1 MRRTGRDLL
10 RSCPSLLRPHC
21 ATGDHDVSGHCHER
35 LASDRETA
43 HVQRARSHVF
53 GRTASSRIRRF
64 TWWRPME
71 GMWCPT
77 RSRMLGT
84 SVSWRSTVASRAPE
98 AMGATPRITPCAS
111 RSRRGVDWATGE
123 ARVKGRRH
131 GSGADLRRPFTTT
144 RSGSACALVTFLDEG
159 VTVRAHPPLR
169 PDRAGRGP
177 AAPTPCRR
185 VESLRGAQRRRLL
198 CPPISRL
205 LAHLPSPVLAA
216 CEAASDGL
224 RGEGPSCTCSAAPP
238 PAGGFTPRESRA
250 ARVPATPSELGVTGR
265 AAEPG
270 SVARELLLAR
280 LAARHLVPSLT
291 RRACRRGRAAR

>member
-1 MRRTGRDLL
+1 M
-10 RSCPSLLRPHC
+10 
-21 ATGDHDVSGHCHER
+21 VSGALEGAGDVGELEEHCG
-35 LASDRETA
+35 
-43 HVQRARSHVF
+43 V
-53 GRTASSRIRRF
+53 
-64 TWWRPME
+64 
-71 GMWCPT
+71 
-77 RSRMLGT
+77 
-84 SVSWRSTVASRAPE
+84 E
-98 AMGATPRITPCAS
+98 AAEATGATPRITPCAS
-111 RSRRGVDWATGE
+111 RSRRGVDWAAGE
-123 ARVKGRRH
+123 AGVKGRRH

-144 RSGSACALVTFLDEG
+144 RPGSACALVTFLDEG

-291 RRACRRGRAAR
+291 RRACRRGRAARRRSADRAATPSSTIRRRSGACRPRTPAGGTSRDSSSSSSPSSSSCRASLPSLPRSAPIARHQ